1 MAARTCEH
9 DFGKINCFPI
19 LDWNY
24 VSVRHGF
31 PTVAVA
37 TRHSNEAAVLPAVPL
52 FDVPWTAFGSRAA
65 AAAFDI
71 GYIAEST
78 LRAVAV
84 HKHAGHWAPSTG
96 SAER

>member
-24 VSVRHGF
+24 VSVRHGS

-52 FDVPWTAFGSRAA
+52 FDVP
-65 AAAFDI
+65 
-71 GYIAEST
+71 
-78 LRAVAV
+78 
-84 HKHAGHWAPSTG
+84 
-96 SAER
+96 